1 VPAASHFKYVRWD
14 ERPAGDSLIRRAMLL
29 FFLFFDQEKGRAHI
43 RSTMYPLLAVCAG
56 RRDRKGLP
64 AIETESRQGL
74 FELDGERCF
83 YLYLPDPHQIPHLG
97 LIRHRS
103 CRFDCLR
110 AQGNAFSRRGESV

>member
-1 VPAASHFKYVRWD
+1 
-14 ERPAGDSLIRRAMLL
+14 MLL

-97 LIRHRS
+97 PDQAQKLPI
-103 CRFDCLR
+103 DCLR
-110 AQGNAFSRRGESV
+110 AQGNAFSRRGERVCEMPMWTCHNTT